1 MFLSFYKS
9 QLGSFVAAE
18 SDDDKIVGGSEVTPH
33 AYPFTAAIT
42 LEGLCCCGG
51 SILGMIQ
58 TQTHNIC
65 SNLQFLTALPFY
77 FMSRISLS
85 LREGRMY
92 LCYIENVANFFQM
105 KTTY

>member
-65 SNLQFLTALPFY
+65 FNLQFLTALPFY

-85 LREGRMY
+85 LHEGRMY